1 MNRRTRTGKIARLPK
16 EIRERLNQHLE
27 AGMPAHK
34 LLDWLHRHVEVLEVL
49 VRDFGGRKISEQNL
63 SEWRQ
68 GGFQDWL
75 ALQERKVQLRLI
87 DEQAEDLQGSVK
99 SGLTDRLALLL
110 TARYAEMV
118 AELSGQLDMS
128 KARDREKL
136 RQLCEEVTALRRMDH
151 GAERLRIER
160 AQLELAQAE
169 FQAAEEARKKR
180 TDAEWLEWG
189 RRRSNELFLRCG
201 NDAEIELLAY
211 ERVYGPLEGQEREDF
226 LEMARRKKRE
236 RGLSVNAV
244 SNSNTP
250 PVPNAE
256 TFGGQGGK
264 GGAHDEEQGNQTQ
277 SN

>member
-1 MNRRTRTGKIARLPK
+1 MKRKARTGKIARLPK

-27 AGMPAHK
+27 AGMPAPK

-49 VRDFGGRKISEQNL
+49 VRDFGGRLISEQNL

-75 ALQERKVQLRLI
+75 YLQERKVQLRLI

-169 FQAAEEARKKR
+169 FQSAEEARKKR
-180 TDAEWLEWG
+180 TDAEWREWAWV
-189 RRRSNELFLRCG
+189 RTREMLRRCG
-201 NDAEIELLAY
+201 ADAEIKLLAY
-211 ERVYGPLEGQEREDF
+211 EQLYGPLEGQQREDF
-226 LEMARRKKRE
+226 LEMARKE
-236 RGLSVNAV
+236 ADGAGSSA
-244 SNSNTP
+244 NTEKP

-256 TFGGQGGK
+256 AFGGQAGK
-264 GGAHDEEQGNQTQ
+264 GSAHDEEQGNQTQ